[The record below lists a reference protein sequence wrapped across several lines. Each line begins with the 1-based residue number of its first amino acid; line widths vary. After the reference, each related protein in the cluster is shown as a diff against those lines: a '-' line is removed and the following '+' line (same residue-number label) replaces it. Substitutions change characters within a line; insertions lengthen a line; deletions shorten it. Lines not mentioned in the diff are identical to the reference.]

1 MNNHCL
7 FLISVARGAWAT
19 PSSNQTERERG
30 WGWGYTLVMPQSMTG
45 HAHTRAHTQESLIN
59 QFLRE
64 GTRGP
69 EGNHT
74 TQKRAR
80 IKSTCS
86 ESCYGVVYK
95 RVPVRRK
102 PHIPGAWAQRP
113 FTLLMPPALLCS
125 WPQST
130 TPLFCHSILLTISS
144 LLLMSC
150 IIITITTIPV
160 IMSSLHW
167 PICMGP

>member
-19 PSSNQTERERG
+19 PSSNQMERERG
-30 WGWGYTLVMPQSMTG
+30 GDTPWSCHSPWLNTLT
-45 HAHTRAHTQESLIN
+45 HTQESLIN
-59 QFLRE
+59 QFLQE

-74 TQKRAR
+74 TRKRAG
-80 IKSTCS
+80 IKFTCS

-95 RVPVRRK
+95 RVPVCRK

-113 FTLLMPPALLCS
+113 FPLLMPSALLCS

-130 TPLFCHSILLTISS
+130 TPLFCHSILLTISR

-150 IIITITTIPV
+150 IIIIITTIPI
-160 IMSSLHW
+160 IMSSSHW